1 MNVSNKLSVSELKLK
16 YLVERAQD
24 GVGLENI
31 RIFCLG
37 KELKDDLFLY
47 SYEIADGIV
56 MQAMI
61 KK

>member
-1 MNVSNKLSVSELKLK
+1 VADLKLK
-16 YLVERAQD
+16 YIKERAEE
-24 GVGLENI
+24 GLSLENI

-56 MQAMI
+56 MQVMI

>member
-1 MNVSNKLSVSELKLK
+1 MNVSNKLSVAELKLK
-16 YLVERAQD
+16 YLGERAQE

-47 SYEIADGIV
+47 RYEIADGIV
-56 MQAMI
+56 MQVMI